1 MHNETFISSLIG
13 LLIVLV
19 VFLICREVVC
29 WYWKLNKIVELLE
42 EQNKLL
48 GSLKRSKNEKIES

>member
-1 MHNETFISSLIG
+1 MHNETLIGSLIG

-48 GSLKRSKNEKIES
+48 TSLKRPRDGKSES

>member
-1 MHNETFISSLIG
+1 MHNETLISSLIG